1 MKHLCRQILRF
12 VAGAAA
18 VPFISR
24 IAWAQDYPNKPVR
37 LIVGFPAGNAP
48 DIIARLIG
56 QWLSDQLGQQ
66 FIIENRPGA
75 ASNIATEAAVSAPA
89 DGYTLLLIVLTNV
102 LNQALYSK
110 LKFDFIRDVSP
121 VAIIA
126 NAPFVLIVT
135 PSFPAQTVPELIA
148 LAKANPGKINMA
160 SGGNGAATHVFGEL
174 FKTMAGVDLVHVP
187 YRSSYM
193 PDLLSGQVQLVF
205 NPIPQSIE
213 HIRSGRV
220 RALGVT
226 TARRLEALPGVPAL
240 GEFVPG
246 YEAIGWFGLG
256 APSKTPA
263 DIVNKLNAATR
274 AAVADPR
281 LNARLVGLGVDPMS
295 MSPAQFSKFV
305 RDDFEKWASVI
316 KSANIKPE

>member
-1 MKHLCRQILRF
+1 MKLLRRQILRL

-18 VPFISR
+18 VPVISR

-148 LAKANPGKINMA
+148 HAKANPGKINMA

-205 NPIPQSIE
+205 NPIPQSME
-213 HIRSGRV
+213 YIRSGHV

-256 APSKTPA
+256 APGKTPVN
-263 DIVNKLNAATR
+263 IVNKLNAATS
-274 AAVADPR
+274 AAVADPK
-281 LNARLVGLGVDPMS
+281 LNARLVSLGVDPMS
-295 MSPAQFSKFV
+295 MSPAEFGKFV
-305 RDDFEKWASVI
+305 RVDFRNGRA
-316 KSANIKPE
+316 

>member
-1 MKHLCRQILRF
+1 MKLLRRQILRL
-12 VAGAAA
+12 VTGAAA
-18 VPFISR
+18 VPVISR
-24 IAWAQDYPNKPVR
+24 IAGAQDYPNKPVR

-148 LAKANPGKINMA
+148 HAKANPGKINMA

-193 PDLLSGQVQLVF
+193 PDLLSGEVQLVF
-205 NPIPQSIE
+205 NPIPQSME
-213 HIRSGRV
+213 YIRSGRV

-256 APSKTPA
+256 APGKTPVN
-263 DIVNKLNAATR
+263 IVNKLNAATS
-274 AAVADPR
+274 AAVADPK
-281 LNARLVGLGVDPMS
+281 LNARLVSLGVDPMS
-295 MSPAQFSKFV
+295 MSSAEFGKFV
-305 RDDFEKWASVI
+305 RVDFEKWASVI
-316 KSANIKPE
+316 KSADIKPE

>member
-1 MKHLCRQILRF
+1 MKLLRRQILRL

-18 VPFISR
+18 VPGISR
-24 IAWAQDYPNKPVR
+24 IAGAQDYPNKPVR

-148 LAKANPGKINMA
+148 HAKANPGKINMA

-193 PDLLSGQVQLVF
+193 PDLLSGQVQLVSMRYRSRW
-205 NPIPQSIE
+205 SISGVATCA
-213 HIRSGRV
+213 RSG
-220 RALGVT
+220 
-226 TARRLEALPGVPAL
+226 
-240 GEFVPG
+240 
-246 YEAIGWFGLG
+246 
-256 APSKTPA
+256 
-263 DIVNKLNAATR
+263 
-274 AAVADPR
+274 
-281 LNARLVGLGVDPMS
+281 
-295 MSPAQFSKFV
+295 
-305 RDDFEKWASVI
+305 
-316 KSANIKPE
+316 

>member
-1 MKHLCRQILRF
+1 MKLPRRQILR
-12 VAGAAA
+12 VAVAAA

-24 IAWAQDYPNKPVR
+24 RAWAQDYPNKPMP

-48 DIIARLIG
+48 DIIARLMG

-89 DGYTLLLIVLTNV
+89 DGYTLLLVVLTNV
-102 LNQALYSK
+102 LNQVLYSN
-110 LKFDFIRDVSP
+110 LRFDFVRDISP

-126 NAPFVLIVT
+126 DAPFVLIVT
-135 PSFPAQTVPELIA
+135 PSFPPKTVSELIA
-148 LAKANPGKINMA
+148 YAKANPGKINMA
-160 SGGNGAATHVFGEL
+160 SGGNGAATHIFGEL
-174 FKTMAGVDLVHVP
+174 FKMMAGVELVHVP
-187 YRSSYM
+187 YRNSYM
-193 PDLLSGQVQLVF
+193 PDLLSGVVQLVF
-205 NPIPQSIE
+205 NPIPQSMAY
-213 HIRSGRV
+213 IRNGQV

-226 TARRLEALPGVPAL
+226 TAKRLDALLDVPAL

-263 DIVNKLNAATR
+263 KVVDKLNAATS
-274 AAVADPR
+274 AAVADPALKER
-281 LNARLVGLGVDPMS
+281 LAGLGVEPMS
-295 MSPAQFSKFV
+295 MSPAEFGEFI
-305 RDDFEKWASVI
+305 RGEFDKWGRVI
-316 KSANIKPE
+316 RFAGIKPE

>member
-1 MKHLCRQILRF
+1 MKLLRRQILRL

-18 VPFISR
+18 VPGISR
-24 IAWAQDYPNKPVR
+24 IAGAQDYPNKPVR

-148 LAKANPGKINMA
+148 HAKANPGKINMA

-205 NPIPQSIE
+205 NPIPQSME
-213 HIRSGRV
+213 YIRSGHV

-256 APSKTPA
+256 APGKTPA
-263 DIVNKLNAATR
+263 NIVNKLNAATS
-274 AAVADPR
+274 AAVADPK
-281 LNARLVGLGVDPMS
+281 LNARLVSLGVDPMS
-295 MSPAQFSKFV
+295 MSSAEFGKFV
-305 RDDFEKWASVI
+305 RVDFEKWASVI
-316 KSANIKPE
+316 KSADIKPE

>member
-1 MKHLCRQILRF
+1 VKLLRRQILRL

-18 VPFISR
+18 VPGISR
-24 IAWAQDYPNKPVR
+24 IAGAQDYPNKPVR

-148 LAKANPGKINMA
+148 HAKANPGKINMA

-205 NPIPQSIE
+205 NPIPQSME
-213 HIRSGRV
+213 YIRSGHV

-246 YEAIGWFGLG
+246 YEAIGWFGVG
-256 APSKTPA
+256 APGKTPA
-263 DIVNKLNAATR
+263 NIVNKLNAATS
-274 AAVADPR
+274 AAVADPK
-281 LNARLVGLGVDPMS
+281 LNARLVGLGVDPVS
-295 MSPAQFSKFV
+295 MSPAEFGKFV
-305 RDDFEKWASVI
+305 RVDFEKWARVI
-316 KSANIKPE
+316 KSADIKPE

>member
-1 MKHLCRQILRF
+1 MKLLRRQILRL

-18 VPFISR
+18 VPGISR
-24 IAWAQDYPNKPVR
+24 IAGAQDYPNKPVR

-148 LAKANPGKINMA
+148 HAKANPGKLNMA

-193 PDLLSGQVQLVF
+193 PDLLSGEVQLVF
-205 NPIPQSIE
+205 NPIPQSME
-213 HIRSGRV
+213 YIRSGRV

-256 APSKTPA
+256 APGKTPA
-263 DIVNKLNAATR
+263 NIVNKLNAATS
-274 AAVADPR
+274 AAVADPK
-281 LNARLVGLGVDPMS
+281 LNARLVSLGVDPMS
-295 MSPAQFSKFV
+295 MSSAEFGKFV
-305 RDDFEKWASVI
+305 RVDFEKWASVI
-316 KSANIKPE
+316 KSADIKPE

>member
-1 MKHLCRQILRF
+1 MKLLRRQILRL

-18 VPFISR
+18 VPGISR
-24 IAWAQDYPNKPVR
+24 IAGAQDYPNKPVR

-148 LAKANPGKINMA
+148 HAKANPGKINMA

-193 PDLLSGQVQLVF
+193 PDLLSGEVQLVF
-205 NPIPQSIE
+205 NPIPQSME
-213 HIRSGRV
+213 YIRSGRV

-256 APSKTPA
+256 APGKTPA
-263 DIVNKLNAATR
+263 NIVNKLNAATS
-274 AAVADPR
+274 AAVADPK
-281 LNARLVGLGVDPMS
+281 LNARLVSLGVDPMS
-295 MSPAQFSKFV
+295 MSSAEFGKFV
-305 RDDFEKWASVI
+305 RVDFEKWASVI
-316 KSANIKPE
+316 KSADIKPE

>member
-1 MKHLCRQILRF
+1 MKHLRRQILRF

-148 LAKANPGKINMA
+148 HAKANPGKINMA

-193 PDLLSGQVQLVF
+193 PDLLSGEVQLVF
-205 NPIPQSIE
+205 NPIPQSME
-213 HIRSGRV
+213 YIRSGHV

-246 YEAIGWFGLG
+246 YEAIGWFGVG
-256 APSKTPA
+256 APGKTPA
-263 DIVNKLNAATR
+263 NIVNKLNAATS
-274 AAVADPR
+274 AAVADPK
-281 LNARLVGLGVDPMS
+281 LNARLVGLGVDPVS
-295 MSPAQFSKFV
+295 MSPAEFGKFV
-305 RDDFEKWASVI
+305 RVDFEKWARVI
-316 KSANIKPE
+316 KSADIKPE

>member
-1 MKHLCRQILRF
+1 MKLLRRQILRL

-18 VPFISR
+18 VPGISR
-24 IAWAQDYPNKPVR
+24 IAGAQDYPNKPVR

-148 LAKANPGKINMA
+148 HAKANPGKINMA

-193 PDLLSGQVQLVF
+193 PDLLSGEVQLVF
-205 NPIPQSIE
+205 NPIPQSME
-213 HIRSGRV
+213 YIRSGRV

-256 APSKTPA
+256 APGKTPA
-263 DIVNKLNAATR
+263 NIVNKLNAATS
-274 AAVADPR
+274 AAVADPK
-281 LNARLVGLGVDPMS
+281 LNARLVSLGVDPMS
-295 MSPAQFSKFV
+295 MSSAEFGKFV
-305 RDDFEKWASVI
+305 RVDFEKWARVI
-316 KSANIKPE
+316 KSADIKPE

>member
-1 MKHLCRQILRF
+1 MKLLRRQILRL

-18 VPFISR
+18 VPGISR
-24 IAWAQDYPNKPVR
+24 IAGAQDYPNKPVR

-148 LAKANPGKINMA
+148 HAKANPGKINMA

-205 NPIPQSIE
+205 NPIPQSME
-213 HIRSGRV
+213 YIRSGRV

-256 APSKTPA
+256 APGKTPA
-263 DIVNKLNAATR
+263 NIVNKLNAATS
-274 AAVADPR
+274 AAVADPK
-281 LNARLVGLGVDPMS
+281 LNARLVSLGVDPMS
-295 MSPAQFSKFV
+295 MSSAEFGKFV
-305 RDDFEKWASVI
+305 RVDFEKWASVI
-316 KSANIKPE
+316 KSADIKPE

>member
-1 MKHLCRQILRF
+1 MKLLRRQILRL

-18 VPFISR
+18 VPGISR
-24 IAWAQDYPNKPVR
+24 IAGAQDYPNKPVR

-148 LAKANPGKINMA
+148 HAKANPGKINMA

-205 NPIPQSIE
+205 NPIPQSME
-213 HIRSGRV
+213 YIRSGRV

-256 APSKTPA
+256 APGKTPVN
-263 DIVNKLNAATR
+263 IVNKLNAATS
-274 AAVADPR
+274 AAVADPK
-281 LNARLVGLGVDPMS
+281 LNARLVSLGVDPMS
-295 MSPAQFSKFV
+295 MSSAEFGKFV
-305 RDDFEKWASVI
+305 RVDFEKWASVI
-316 KSANIKPE
+316 KSADIKPE

>member
-1 MKHLCRQILRF
+1 MKLLRRQILRL

-18 VPFISR
+18 VPVISR

-148 LAKANPGKINMA
+148 HAKANPGKINMA

-205 NPIPQSIE
+205 NPIPQSME
-213 HIRSGRV
+213 YIRSGHV

-256 APSKTPA
+256 APGKTPVN
-263 DIVNKLNAATR
+263 IVNKLNAATS
-274 AAVADPR
+274 AAVADPK
-281 LNARLVGLGVDPMS
+281 LNARLVSLGVDPMS
-295 MSPAQFSKFV
+295 MSPAEFGKFV
-305 RDDFEKWASVI
+305 RVDFEKWASVI
-316 KSANIKPE
+316 KSADIKPE

>member
-1 MKHLCRQILRF
+1 MKLLRRQILRL

-18 VPFISR
+18 VPGISR
-24 IAWAQDYPNKPVR
+24 IAGAQDYPNKPVR

-66 FIIENRPGA
+66 FIIEYRPGA

-148 LAKANPGKINMA
+148 HAKANPGKINMA

-205 NPIPQSIE
+205 NPIPQSME
-213 HIRSGRV
+213 YIRSGHV

-246 YEAIGWFGLG
+246 YEAIGWFGVG
-256 APSKTPA
+256 APGKTPA
-263 DIVNKLNAATR
+263 NIVNKLNAATS
-274 AAVADPR
+274 AAVADPK
-281 LNARLVGLGVDPMS
+281 LNARLVGLGVDPVS
-295 MSPAQFSKFV
+295 MSPAEFGKFV
-305 RDDFEKWASVI
+305 RVDFEKWARVI
-316 KSANIKPE
+316 KSADIKPE

>member
-1 MKHLCRQILRF
+1 MKLLRRQILRL

-18 VPFISR
+18 VPGISR
-24 IAWAQDYPNKPVR
+24 IAGAQDYPNKPVR

-148 LAKANPGKINMA
+148 HAKANPGKINMA

-193 PDLLSGQVQLVF
+193 PDLLSGEVQLVF
-205 NPIPQSIE
+205 NPIPQSME
-213 HIRSGRV
+213 YIRSGRV

-256 APSKTPA
+256 APGKTPA
-263 DIVNKLNAATR
+263 NIVNKLNAATS
-274 AAVADPR
+274 AAVADPK
-281 LNARLVGLGVDPMS
+281 LNARLVSLGVDPMS
-295 MSPAQFSKFV
+295 MSSAQFGKFV
-305 RDDFEKWASVI
+305 RVDFEKWASVI
-316 KSANIKPE
+316 KSADIKPE

>member
-1 MKHLCRQILRF
+1 MKLLRRQILRL

-18 VPFISR
+18 VPGISR
-24 IAWAQDYPNKPVR
+24 IAGAQDYPNKPVR

-148 LAKANPGKINMA
+148 HAKANPGKINMA
-160 SGGNGAATHVFGEL
+160 SGGNGAATHVIGEL

-193 PDLLSGQVQLVF
+193 PDLLSGEVQLVF
-205 NPIPQSIE
+205 NPIPQSME
-213 HIRSGRV
+213 YIRSGRV

-246 YEAIGWFGLG
+246 YEAIGWFGVG
-256 APSKTPA
+256 APGKTPA
-263 DIVNKLNAATR
+263 NIVNKLNAATS
-274 AAVADPR
+274 AAVADPK
-281 LNARLVGLGVDPMS
+281 LNARLVGLGVDPVS
-295 MSPAQFSKFV
+295 MSPAEFGKFV
-305 RDDFEKWASVI
+305 RVDFEKWARVI
-316 KSANIKPE
+316 KSADIKPE

>member
-1 MKHLCRQILRF
+1 MKLLRRLILRL
-12 VAGAAA
+12 VTGAAA
-18 VPFISR
+18 VPVISR
-24 IAWAQDYPNKPVR
+24 IAGAQDYPNKPVR

-148 LAKANPGKINMA
+148 HAKANPGKINMA

-205 NPIPQSIE
+205 NPIPQSME
-213 HIRSGRV
+213 YIRSGHV

-246 YEAIGWFGLG
+246 YEAIGWFGVG
-256 APSKTPA
+256 APGKTPA
-263 DIVNKLNAATR
+263 NIVNKLNAATS
-274 AAVADPR
+274 AAVADPK
-281 LNARLVGLGVDPMS
+281 LNARLVGLGVDPVS
-295 MSPAQFSKFV
+295 MSPAEFGKFV
-305 RDDFEKWASVI
+305 RVDFEKWARVI
-316 KSANIKPE
+316 KSADIKPE

>member
-1 MKHLCRQILRF
+1 MKLLRRQILRL

-18 VPFISR
+18 VPGISR
-24 IAWAQDYPNKPVR
+24 IAGAQDYPNKPVR

-148 LAKANPGKINMA
+148 HAKANPGKINMA

-205 NPIPQSIE
+205 NPIPQSME
-213 HIRSGRV
+213 YIRSGHV

-256 APSKTPA
+256 APGKTPVN
-263 DIVNKLNAATR
+263 IVNKLNAATS
-274 AAVADPR
+274 AAVADPK
-281 LNARLVGLGVDPMS
+281 LNARLVSLGVDPMS
-295 MSPAQFSKFV
+295 MSSAEFGKFV
-305 RDDFEKWASVI
+305 RVDFEKWASVI
-316 KSANIKPE
+316 KSADIKPE

>member
-1 MKHLCRQILRF
+1 MKLLRRQILRL

-18 VPFISR
+18 VPGISR
-24 IAWAQDYPNKPVR
+24 IAGAPDYPNKPVR

-148 LAKANPGKINMA
+148 HAKANPGKINMA

-205 NPIPQSIE
+205 NPIPQSME
-213 HIRSGRV
+213 YIRSGRV

-256 APSKTPA
+256 APGKTPA
-263 DIVNKLNAATR
+263 NIVNKLNAATS
-274 AAVADPR
+274 AAVADPK
-281 LNARLVGLGVDPMS
+281 LNARLVSLGVDPMS
-295 MSPAQFSKFV
+295 MSSAEFGKFV
-305 RDDFEKWASVI
+305 RVDFEKWASVI
-316 KSANIKPE
+316 KSADIKPE

>member
-1 MKHLCRQILRF
+1 MKLLRRQILRL

-18 VPFISR
+18 VPGISR
-24 IAWAQDYPNKPVR
+24 IAGAQDYPNKPVR

-148 LAKANPGKINMA
+148 HAKANPGKINMA

-205 NPIPQSIE
+205 NPIPQSME
-213 HIRSGRV
+213 YIRSGHV

-246 YEAIGWFGLG
+246 YEAIGWFGVG
-256 APSKTPA
+256 APGKTPA
-263 DIVNKLNAATR
+263 NIVNKLNAATS
-274 AAVADPR
+274 AAVADPK
-281 LNARLVGLGVDPMS
+281 LNARLVGLGVDPVS
-295 MSPAQFSKFV
+295 MSPAEFGKFV
-305 RDDFEKWASVI
+305 RVDFEKWASVI
-316 KSANIKPE
+316 KSADIKPE

>member
-1 MKHLCRQILRF
+1 MKLLRRQILRL

-18 VPFISR
+18 VPVISR
-24 IAWAQDYPNKPVR
+24 IAGAQDYPNKPVR

-148 LAKANPGKINMA
+148 HAKANPGKINMA

-205 NPIPQSIE
+205 NPIPQSME
-213 HIRSGRV
+213 YIRSGHV

-246 YEAIGWFGLG
+246 YEAIGWFGVG
-256 APSKTPA
+256 APGKTPA
-263 DIVNKLNAATR
+263 NIVNKLNAATS
-274 AAVADPR
+274 AAVADPK
-281 LNARLVGLGVDPMS
+281 LNARLVGLGVDPVS
-295 MSPAQFSKFV
+295 MSPAEFGKFV
-305 RDDFEKWASVI
+305 RVDFEKWARVI
-316 KSANIKPE
+316 KSADIKPE

>member
-1 MKHLCRQILRF
+1 MKLLRRQILRL

-18 VPFISR
+18 VPGISR
-24 IAWAQDYPNKPVR
+24 IAGAQDYPNKPVR

>member
-1 MKHLCRQILRF
+1 MKLLRRQILRL

-18 VPFISR
+18 VPGISR
-24 IAWAQDYPNKPVR
+24 IAGAQDYPNKPVR

-148 LAKANPGKINMA
+148 HAKANPGKINMA

-205 NPIPQSIE
+205 NPIPQSME
-213 HIRSGRV
+213 YIRSGHV

-256 APSKTPA
+256 APGKTPA
-263 DIVNKLNAATR
+263 NIVNKLNAATS
-274 AAVADPR
+274 AAVADPK
-281 LNARLVGLGVDPMS
+281 LNARLVGLGVDPVS
-295 MSPAQFSKFV
+295 MSPAEFGKFV
-305 RDDFEKWASVI
+305 RVDFEKWARVI
-316 KSANIKPE
+316 KSADIKPE

>member
-1 MKHLCRQILRF
+1 MKLPRRQILRL

-18 VPFISR
+18 VPVISR

-135 PSFPAQTVPELIA
+135 PG
-148 LAKANPGKINMA
+148 ANR
-160 SGGNGAATHVFGEL
+160 SGA
-174 FKTMAGVDLVHVP
+174 
-187 YRSSYM
+187 YRSCQSQ
-193 PDLLSGQVQLVF
+193 SGQDQHGVGRKWRRHPCVRGVVQDDGW
-205 NPIPQSIE
+205 
-213 HIRSGRV
+213 GR
-220 RALGVT
+220 
-226 TARRLEALPGVPAL
+226 PGSRPLSQQLHA
-240 GEFVPG
+240 
-246 YEAIGWFGLG
+246 
-256 APSKTPA
+256 
-263 DIVNKLNAATR
+263 
-274 AAVADPR
+274 
-281 LNARLVGLGVDPMS
+281 
-295 MSPAQFSKFV
+295 
-305 RDDFEKWASVI
+305 
-316 KSANIKPE
+316 

>member
-1 MKHLCRQILRF
+1 MKLLRRQILRL

-18 VPFISR
+18 VPGISR
-24 IAWAQDYPNKPVR
+24 IAGAQDYPNKPVR

-148 LAKANPGKINMA
+148 HAKANPGKINMA

-205 NPIPQSIE
+205 NPIPQSME
-213 HIRSGRV
+213 YIRSGHV

-246 YEAIGWFGLG
+246 YEAIGWFGVG
-256 APSKTPA
+256 APGKTPA
-263 DIVNKLNAATR
+263 NIVNKLNAATS
-274 AAVADPR
+274 AAVADPK
-281 LNARLVGLGVDPMS
+281 LNARLVGLGVDPVS
-295 MSPAQFSKFV
+295 MSPAEFGKFV
-305 RDDFEKWASVI
+305 RVDFEKWARVI
-316 KSANIKPE
+316 KSADIKPE

>member
-1 MKHLCRQILRF
+1 MKLLRRQILRL
-12 VAGAAA
+12 VTGAAA
-18 VPFISR
+18 VPVISR
-24 IAWAQDYPNKPVR
+24 IAGAQDYPNKPVR

-148 LAKANPGKINMA
+148 HAKANPGKINMA

-205 NPIPQSIE
+205 NPIPQSME
-213 HIRSGRV
+213 YIRSGRV

-256 APSKTPA
+256 APGKTPA
-263 DIVNKLNAATR
+263 NIVNKLNAATS
-274 AAVADPR
+274 AAVADPK
-281 LNARLVGLGVDPMS
+281 LNARLVSLGVDPMS
-295 MSPAQFSKFV
+295 MSSAEFGKFV
-305 RDDFEKWASVI
+305 RVDFEKWASVI
-316 KSANIKPE
+316 KSADIKPE

>member
-1 MKHLCRQILRF
+1 M
-12 VAGAAA
+12 
-18 VPFISR
+18 
-24 IAWAQDYPNKPVR
+24 
-37 LIVGFPAGNAP
+37 
-48 DIIARLIG
+48 
-56 QWLSDQLGQQ
+56 
-66 FIIENRPGA
+66 
-75 ASNIATEAAVSAPA
+75 SAPA

-110 LKFDFIRDVSP
+110 LKFDFIRDISP

-135 PSFPAQTVPELIA
+135 ASFPAQSVPELIA
-148 LAKANPGKINMA
+148 YAKANPGKINMA

-205 NPIPQSIE
+205 NPIPQSME
-213 HIRSGRV
+213 LIRNGQV

-256 APSKTPA
+256 APAKTPA

-274 AAVADPR
+274 AAAADPR
-281 LNARLVGLGVDPMS
+281 LNARLLGLGVDPMS
-295 MSPAQFSKFV
+295 MSPAQFGKFV

>member
-1 MKHLCRQILRF
+1 MKLLRRQILRL

-18 VPFISR
+18 VPGISR
-24 IAWAQDYPNKPVR
+24 IAGAQDYPNKPVR

-148 LAKANPGKINMA
+148 HAKANPGKINMA

-193 PDLLSGQVQLVF
+193 PDLLSGEVQLVF
-205 NPIPQSIE
+205 NPIPQSME
-213 HIRSGRV
+213 YIRSGRV

-256 APSKTPA
+256 APGKTPA
-263 DIVNKLNAATR
+263 NIVNKLNAATS
-274 AAVADPR
+274 AAVADPK
-281 LNARLVGLGVDPMS
+281 LNARLVGLGVDPVS
-295 MSPAQFSKFV
+295 MSPAEFGKFV
-305 RDDFEKWASVI
+305 RVDFEKWARVI
-316 KSANIKPE
+316 KSADIKPE